1 MQKLIITAA
10 LTGGLPM
17 RTHSPYIPYTP
28 EEIAEEA
35 RGCHEAGASI
45 VHIHARNPRTGV
57 ASTDPRLYQ
66 RIDRL
71 IRDKCGVIINH
82 STAAAIEVSHNKRL
96 ACVTGAEPE
105 MASLNMGA
113 VHAAFYDAK
122 KSEFQCVYLPASIE
136 DIHYYYRTM
145 RKRNVKP
152 EFELYDQGM
161 ISLLKI
167 MLDAKVIETPIHCQ
181 FVMGFHGQGVSATVR
196 NLINMVDNFQES
208 LPSDSTWS
216 VCAVGKHEFPIV
228 TSAII
233 LGGHVRVGLEDNL
246 YLEEGVLAKSNA
258 ELVARTAKIARDL
271 GREIATPNEAR
282 TMLNIKP
289 HL

>member
-10 LTGGLPM
+10 LTGALPM
-17 RTHSPYIPYTP
+17 RTHSPYVPYTP
-28 EEIAEEA
+28 EEIAAEA
-35 RGCHEAGASI
+35 YRCYEAGASI
-45 VHIHARNPRTGV
+45 VHIHARNPTTGV
-57 ASTDPRLYQ
+57 ASTDPKLYQ
-66 RIDRL
+66 KIDNL
-71 IRDKCGVIINH
+71 IRDECDIIINH

-96 ACVTGAEPE
+96 ACVTDADPE

-113 VHAAFYDAK
+113 IHAAFYDPK
-122 KSEFQCVYLPASIE
+122 KSEFQCIYLPASMT
-136 DIHYYYRTM
+136 DIHYYYKVM
-145 RKRNVKP
+145 QERNVKP

-161 ISLLKI
+161 ISLLKV
-167 MLDAKVIETPIHCQ
+167 MLDAKVIKTPIHCQ

-196 NLINMVDNFQES
+196 NLINMLDNLQEN

-216 VCAVGKHEFPIV
+216 VCAIGKHEFPIV

-233 LGGHVRVGLEDNL
+233 LGGYVRVGLEDNL

-258 ELVARTAKIARDL
+258 ELVAKTARIAKEL

-282 TMLNIKP
+282 NMLNIKR